1 LPPFIP
7 GVEKREREREE
18 LQVGEMD
25 LLERNIKTETE
36 ETRKEQERKEEEEVE
51 AGERKT
57 QEPPQQGQGLS
68 LSLAN
73 GSGRYLAS
81 PLRDSPHRT
90 APHRRVQRGLCF
102 PGVVRGCLIPRLV
115 AWWGKFGFHLSF
127 VSPALS
133 PLSCSRWLTRFST
146 CHPSFSR

>member
-1 LPPFIP
+1 LLAGPFLFLVSAPLCLPPFIP

-90 APHRRVQRGLCF
+90 AESSEGSASLEWFAAV
-102 PGVVRGCLIPRLV
+102 
-115 AWWGKFGFHLSF
+115 
-127 VSPALS
+127 
-133 PLSCSRWLTRFST
+133 
-146 CHPSFSR
+146 

>member
-1 LPPFIP
+1 MRRLQYYTVSSHSCWRLAGLFLVSAPSACPPFIS
-7 GVEKREREREE
+7 GVEEREREE

-36 ETRKEQERKEEEEVE
+36 ETRKEQERKEEEAEAE

-90 APHRRVQRGLCF
+90 AESSEGSASLEWFAAV
-102 PGVVRGCLIPRLV
+102 
-115 AWWGKFGFHLSF
+115 
-127 VSPALS
+127 
-133 PLSCSRWLTRFST
+133 
-146 CHPSFSR
+146 